1 MNELFLFIY
10 NQIKTGKFQSVEVC
24 REYGYKLERLK
35 KSFDLEE
42 FQRLLFLNIEWLIN
56 GGVIT
61 PDQLREFYKGREFTF
76 QKSGFI
82 FEGSVE
88 GKDAKLVLFGNAS
101 AEVSGHSRVIAFED
115 SSVEAYDS
123 SFITAYNRAKVKA
136 RDSKIIAFHTSE
148 VESLGL
154 CLIERYDN
162 GVKVI
167 ADPVKNFVY

>member
-1 MNELFLFIY
+1 MKELFYFIY
-10 NQIKTGKFQSVEVC
+10 EKLKGREIADLDVC
-24 REYGYKLERLK
+24 RAYGRKLEKLK
-35 KSFDLEE
+35 NNFHLEDA
-42 FQRLLFLNIEWLIN
+42 QNLLFSNIEWLIN
-56 GGVIT
+56 QKVIT
-61 PDQLREFYKGREFTF
+61 PDDLRKFSKGYEHTF
-76 QKSGFI
+76 KEANIILDGTVK
-82 FEGSVE
+82 GV
-88 GKDAKLVLFGNAS
+88 DLKLVLFGTAK

-123 SFITAYNRAKVKA
+123 SFITAFDRAKVKA
-136 RDSKIIAFHTSE
+136 RDSKIIAFHNSE